1 MQISRVF
8 CLCKK
13 YRTAC
18 YHSEQFGKRSGI
30 MIERYTYPEMGR
42 IWTDENEFQTMLD
55 IEIAACE
62 AMAKLGQIP
71 AEAVPVIKEKAK
83 FSVERIREI
92 EKETRHDIL
101 AFLTAVAE
109 NVGEPAKYI
118 HMGLTS
124 SDVKDTA
131 LGVMMKQA
139 ADIIIDDLV
148 ALRDILK
155 RRAAEHK
162 YTVMIGRTHGI
173 HAEPLTL
180 GLKFAL
186 WMDETERNLERV
198 KRARDTVA
206 IGKISGAVGTYANI
220 DPYIE
225 TYVCQQMG
233 IKAAKLA
240 TQVIQRDRHAE
251 FVTALAIVAGSL
263 DKFATEIRNLQRT
276 DIREAEEYFHP
287 GQKGSSAMPHKR
299 NPITCERVTGL
310 ARVVRGHAVSAL
322 EDMPL
327 WHERDISH
335 SSVERVILPDS
346 TILVDYMLRIL
357 TDVVDRLLV
366 YPEAMKANIEK
377 TGGLIFSQRVLLKLV
392 DKGAVRED
400 AYRWVQRNAMAR
412 WLEGADFKANVI
424 ADPDIK
430 QYLSASDIEECFEY
444 SYYLRHVDTIMARF
458 GL

>member
-1 MQISRVF
+1 
-8 CLCKK
+8 
-13 YRTAC
+13 
-18 YHSEQFGKRSGI
+18 

-55 IEIAACE
+55 IEICACE
-62 AMAKLGQIP
+62 IMAELGEIP
-71 AEAVPVIKEKAK
+71 AEAVPVIKAKAK
-83 FSVERIREI
+83 FTVPRIREI

-109 NVGEPAKYI
+109 NVGDESKYI
-118 HMGLTS
+118 HLGLTS

-139 ADIIIDDLV
+139 AGILLDDLEKFHAV
-148 ALRDILK
+148 LK

-162 YTVMIGRTHGI
+162 HTVMIGRTHGI

-186 WMDETERNLERV
+186 WMDETERNIERL
-198 KRARDTVA
+198 KRARDIVA
-206 IGKISGAVGTYANI
+206 VGKLSGAVGTYSNI
-220 DPYIE
+220 DPRVE
-225 TYVCQQMG
+225 AYVCEKMG
-233 IKAAKLA
+233 LKAARLA

-251 FVTALAIVAGSL
+251 FLTTLAIIGSSL

-299 NPITCERVTGL
+299 NPITCERVAGL
-310 ARVVRGHAVSAL
+310 ARVLRGNAL
-322 EDMPL
+322 ASMEDVAL
-327 WHERDISH
+327 WHERDITH

-346 TILVDYMLRIL
+346 TILLDYMLRIF
-357 TDVVDRLLV
+357 TNIIDKLLV
-366 YPEAMKANIEK
+366 YPDAMKANIEK
-377 TGGLIFSQRVLLKLV
+377 TGGLIFSQRVMLALV
-392 DKGAVRED
+392 DKGVLRED

-412 WLEGADFKANVI
+412 WLEGADFKTNVKK
-424 ADPDIK
+424 DPDIV
-430 QYLSASDIEECFEY
+430 QYLSPAEIDECFDTAY
-444 SYYLRHVDTIMARF
+444 PLRNIDTIMARF

>member
-1 MQISRVF
+1 
-8 CLCKK
+8 
-13 YRTAC
+13 
-18 YHSEQFGKRSGI
+18 

-55 IEIAACE
+55 IEICACE
-62 AMAKLGQIP
+62 IMAELGEIP
-71 AEAVPVIKEKAK
+71 AEAVPVIKAKAK
-83 FSVERIREI
+83 FTVPRIREI

-109 NVGEPAKYI
+109 NVGDESKYI
-118 HMGLTS
+118 HLGLTS

-139 ADIIIDDLV
+139 AGILLDDLEKFHAV
-148 ALRDILK
+148 LK

-162 YTVMIGRTHGI
+162 HTVMIGRTHGI

-186 WMDETERNLERV
+186 WMDETERNIERL
-198 KRARDTVA
+198 KRARDIVA
-206 IGKISGAVGTYANI
+206 VGKLSGAVGTYSNI
-220 DPYIE
+220 DPRVE
-225 TYVCQQMG
+225 AYVCEKMG
-233 IKAAKLA
+233 LKAARLA

-251 FVTALAIVAGSL
+251 FLTTLAIIGSSL

-299 NPITCERVTGL
+299 NPITCERVAGL
-310 ARVVRGHAVSAL
+310 ARVLRGNAL
-322 EDMPL
+322 AAMEDVAL
-327 WHERDISH
+327 WHERDITH

-346 TILVDYMLRIL
+346 TILLDYMLRIF
-357 TDVVDRLLV
+357 TNIIDKLLV
-366 YPEAMKANIEK
+366 YPDAMKANIEK
-377 TGGLIFSQRVLLKLV
+377 TGGLIFSQRVMLVLV
-392 DKGAVRED
+392 DKGVLRED

-412 WLEGADFKANVI
+412 WLEGADFKTNVKND
-424 ADPDIK
+424 ADIVK
-430 QYLSASDIEECFEY
+430 HLSPAEIDECFDTAY
-444 SYYLRHVDTIMARF
+444 PLRNIDTIMARF

>member
-1 MQISRVF
+1 
-8 CLCKK
+8 
-13 YRTAC
+13 
-18 YHSEQFGKRSGI
+18 

-55 IEIAACE
+55 IEICACE
-62 AMAKLGQIP
+62 IMAELGEIP
-71 AEAVPVIKEKAK
+71 AEAVPVIKAKAK
-83 FSVERIREI
+83 FTVPRIREI

-109 NVGEPAKYI
+109 NVGDESKYI
-118 HMGLTS
+118 HLGLTS

-139 ADIIIDDLV
+139 AGILLDDLEKFHAV
-148 ALRDILK
+148 LK

-162 YTVMIGRTHGI
+162 HTVMIGRTHGI

-186 WMDETERNLERV
+186 WMDETERNIERL
-198 KRARDTVA
+198 KRARDIVA
-206 IGKISGAVGTYANI
+206 VGKLSGAVGTYSNI
-220 DPYIE
+220 DPRVE
-225 TYVCQQMG
+225 AYVCEKMG
-233 IKAAKLA
+233 LKAARLA

-251 FVTALAIVAGSL
+251 FLTTLAIIGSSL

-299 NPITCERVTGL
+299 NPITCERVAGL
-310 ARVVRGHAVSAL
+310 ARVLRGNAL
-322 EDMPL
+322 ASMEDVAL
-327 WHERDISH
+327 WHERDITH

-346 TILVDYMLRIL
+346 TILVDYMLRIF
-357 TDVVDRLLV
+357 TNVVDKLLV
-366 YPEAMKANIEK
+366 YPDAMQANLEK
-377 TGGLIFSQRVLLKLV
+377 TGGLIFSQTVMLALV
-392 DKGAVRED
+392 DKGVVRED

-412 WLEGADFKANVI
+412 WLEGADFKTNVKKD
-424 ADPDIK
+424 ADISGH
-430 QYLSASDIEECFEY
+430 LSPAEIDACFDTAY
-444 SYYLRHVDTIMARF
+444 PLRNIDTIMARF